1 MYQNSIE
8 MIHGGFLGK
17 FNKIKLVQYK
27 NIVNVSVKEPGFAS
41 NGYMILDCGKND
53 LKSER
58 LENTIEFSKQEREMA
73 MELKELIEEKVVE
86 VKNQRVDSAVDN
98 FEKLKKIKE
107 LYDLDILS
115 EDEYLDQ
122 KERLLEKTNLYVKEC
137 LTSPMIHFIGGV
149 DTFFI

>member
-1 MYQNSIE
+1 MAELAFKEYMFKKGSKTTIYMYQNSIE
-8 MIHGGFLGK
+8 IIHGGFLGK

-41 NGYMILDCGKND
+41 NGYMFLDCGKND
-53 LKSER
+53 HKSER

-73 MELKELIEEKVVE
+73 IELKELIEEKIVE

-115 EDEYLDQ
+115 EDEYHDQ
-122 KERLLEKTNLYVKEC
+122 KERLLEKN
-137 LTSPMIHFIGGV
+137 
-149 DTFFI
+149 